1 MPIRARLPSRADK
14 QAEPAAAADQVDSS
28 PAVRAILDGIRLE
41 LLRLQGALRPLLE
54 ELPTQELLR
63 LRDQAGQGG
72 PVTLTSSSMGEVLD
86 EQVSLVIVQEI
97 EAVLAKR
104 DA

>member
-1 MPIRARLPSRADK
+1 MPIRAPLPPTADK
-14 QAEPAAAADQVDSS
+14 HAEPAAAADQVDSS
-28 PAVRAILDGIRLE
+28 PQVRAILDGIRLE

-54 ELPTQELLR
+54 ELPTHELLR
-63 LRDQAGQGG
+63 LRDQARQGG
-72 PVTLTSSSMGEVLD
+72 PVTLASSSMGEVLD

-104 DA
+104 NA